1 MNKQKKR
8 QLYLKSI
15 ISGLI
20 ALAGIVSIAIDL
32 TKDFMPEPIS
42 LDITFASGLISMYAI
57 LNAVVENF
65 YKNVTTDVL
74 RTDIKGVLNAF
85 GINTDSTHLAD
96 TRTPPTPARNM

>member
-42 LDITFASGLISMYAI
+42 LAITFASGLISMYAI

-74 RTDIKGVLNAF
+74 RTDIKGVLNACA
-85 GINTDSTHLAD
+85 G
-96 TRTPPTPARNM
+96 R